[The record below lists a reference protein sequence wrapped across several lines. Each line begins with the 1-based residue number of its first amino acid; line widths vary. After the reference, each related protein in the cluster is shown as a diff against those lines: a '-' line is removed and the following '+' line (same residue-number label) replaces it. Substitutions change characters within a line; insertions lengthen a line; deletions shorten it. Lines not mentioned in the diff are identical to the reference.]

1 VSGVLFSLRLAQL
14 GLMSLLGGKAMRDN
28 PAATEKCIA
37 QLMDSFDER
46 TGKHVQ
52 ALLDKLYEKGYTQT
66 QICEALKTA
75 FTDSA

>member
-1 VSGVLFSLRLAQL
+1 
-14 GLMSLLGGKAMRDN
+14 MRDN

-52 ALLDKLYEKGYTQT
+52 SLLDKLYEKGYTQT